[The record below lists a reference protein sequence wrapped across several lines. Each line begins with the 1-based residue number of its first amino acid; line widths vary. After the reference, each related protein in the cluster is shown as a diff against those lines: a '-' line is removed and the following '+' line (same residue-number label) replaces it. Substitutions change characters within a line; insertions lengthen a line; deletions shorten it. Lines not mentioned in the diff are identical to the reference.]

1 MGGGGV
7 GDLSGPFTA
16 ALPGS
21 PLGSLWLPPRW
32 AVCCGSFRTL
42 VRLRLCQW
50 EGGWAAGATTIV
62 SVQPGVRAG
71 RLPRGASSAARLLAD
86 ARHHQ
91 PACWPCRPVL
101 AYNQPPGPG
110 TTLRGPRGGV
120 VWPGPGAGPCTQLVR
135 NKYEP
140 TKKEVCVGV
149 EAGES
154 SSSWKCSW
162 LWACVEST
170 VPLIVGGALRILYS
184 STHVFILS
192 LRK

>member
-1 MGGGGV
+1 MSLFSQV
-7 GDLSGPFTA
+7 CELAACQEGP
-16 ALPGS
+16 
-21 PLGSLWLPPRW
+21 
-32 AVCCGSFRTL
+32 
-42 VRLRLCQW
+42 LRL
-50 EGGWAAGATTIV
+50 
-62 SVQPGVRAG
+62 
-71 RLPRGASSAARLLAD
+71 
-86 ARHHQ
+86 
-91 PACWPCRPVL
+91 PACWLTHGITSLLAGPVVQSL
-101 AYNQPPGPG
+101 LITSP
-110 TTLRGPRGGV
+110 RGLEQHLGGQEGGV